1 MDNVWI
7 PLSDG
12 TSLSARIWL
21 PEGAEQSPVP
31 AILEYLPYRKGD
43 ATAIDDS
50 LRHPYFARHGYAA
63 VRVDIRG
70 SGDSEGVL
78 LDEYHPQEQEDGL
91 EVLRWLA
98 GQPWCSGSVGMMG
111 ISWGGFNSLQIAARR
126 PPELKAIITACST
139 DDRYADDVHYIGGS
153 VLGYYMLLWA
163 SVMLAYNARPP
174 DPLVVGERWREM
186 WRQRLE
192 QSPFLIETWLAHQH
206 RDDYWRQG
214 SVCEDYSAITCPV
227 YLVGGWSDGY
237 TNAIFRLLEGLSC
250 PRKAIIGPWEHVWPE
265 EGVPGPAI
273 GFLQEALR
281 WWDKWLKGIETGIMQ
296 EPVLRCWMQDA
307 VEPKPAY
314 ETRPGRWIAEPSWPP
329 QSIHTE
335 VLHLGPG
342 DLQRDRP
349 SPSIVRHSSP
359 QTVGLS
365 AGSWLP
371 YSNPADLPADQRCD
385 DAGSMCFDTSPLT
398 EPVELLG
405 VPEVRID
412 VAASQPHAFI
422 AVRLC
427 DLAPDN
433 TSALITRGILNLCH
447 RGGHEHPAPLEP
459 HKAYR
464 VRIPLKAIAYSVPSG
479 HRLRLAVSTSYW
491 PWIWPS
497 PEPVTIAVHL
507 GGENILR
514 LPVRPPRPDDDDL
527 RPFGPPETATPLAFE
542 WLQPRRPQVTITRDV
557 ASGRVEYC
565 ERRSLWGG
573 RRLPDGL
580 EYLDDDPIW
589 YTITEG
595 DPLSAAIRFHRTI
608 EIGRGTWRT
617 RVEAATTMSA
627 TSESFVISGTLS
639 ALEGDEGFFTRNYS
653 LSIPRDL
660 G

>member
-1 MDNVWI
+1 
-7 PLSDG
+7 
-12 TSLSARIWL
+12 
-21 PEGAEQSPVP
+21 
-31 AILEYLPYRKGD
+31 
-43 ATAIDDS
+43 
-50 LRHPYFARHGYAA
+50 
-63 VRVDIRG
+63 
-70 SGDSEGVL
+70 
-78 LDEYHPQEQEDGL
+78 
-91 EVLRWLA
+91 
-98 GQPWCSGSVGMMG
+98 
-111 ISWGGFNSLQIAARR
+111 
-126 PPELKAIITACST
+126 
-139 DDRYADDVHYIGGS
+139 
-153 VLGYYMLLWA
+153 
-163 SVMLAYNARPP
+163 
-174 DPLVVGERWREM
+174 
-186 WRQRLE
+186 
-192 QSPFLIETWLAHQH
+192 
-206 RDDYWRQG
+206 
-214 SVCEDYSAITCPV
+214 
-227 YLVGGWSDGY
+227 
-237 TNAIFRLLEGLSC
+237 
-250 PRKAIIGPWEHVWPE
+250 VWPE

-342 DLQRDRP
+342 DLQPDRP

-371 YSNPADLPADQRCD
+371 YGNPADLPADQRCD
-385 DAGSMCFDTSPLT
+385 DAGSVCFDTSPLT

-412 VAASQPHAFI
+412 VAASQATAFV

-427 DLAPDN
+427 DVAPDD

-447 RGGHEHPAPLEP
+447 RDGHEHPAPLEP
-459 HKAYR
+459 DRPYS
-464 VRIPLKAIAYSVPSG
+464 VRIPLKAIAYSVPAG
-479 HRLRLAVSTSYW
+479 HRLRLAISTSYW

-507 GGENILR
+507 GGESTLR
-514 LPVRPPRPDDDDL
+514 LPVRPARADDDDL

-557 ASGRVEYC
+557 ASGRVEYR

-580 EYLDDDPIW
+580 EYLDDDPIS

-595 DPLSAAIRFHRTI
+595 DPLSAEVRFNRTI

-617 RVEAATTMSA
+617 RVEAATTMSS
-627 TSESFVISGTLS
+627 TRESFVVSGTLT
-639 ALEGDEGFFTRNYS
+639 ALEGEESFFTKSYS